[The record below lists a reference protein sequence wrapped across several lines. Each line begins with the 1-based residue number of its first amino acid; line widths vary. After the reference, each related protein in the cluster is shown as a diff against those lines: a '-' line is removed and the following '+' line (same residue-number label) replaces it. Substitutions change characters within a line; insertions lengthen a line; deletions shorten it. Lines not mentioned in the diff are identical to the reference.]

1 MFFGLLHLNPELG
14 DTGNELSKHISEIVT
29 LSFIRTFFI

>member
-1 MFFGLLHLNPELG
+1 MFFGLLHLNREG
-14 DTGNELSKHISEIVT
+14 DNGIELSKHISEIVT